1 MVVWM
6 KTTVIIDDTVFASLK
21 RKAAREG
28 RTMSEMVETAL
39 RLFLTPK
46 KEKVDLPPIPTFD
59 MGAPRVDYADR
70 DAIEDAL
77 GEK

>member
-1 MVVWM
+1 
-6 KTTVIIDDTVFASLK
+6 
-21 RKAAREG
+21 
-28 RTMSEMVETAL
+28 MSEMVETAL